1 MKFYRLIL
9 LMLFPAGW
17 RPALRSAAP
26 PQNLQPDQ
34 IVLFVNTDNAVI
46 DYHVTVSTL
55 THHKMAI

>member
-34 IVLFVNTDNAVI
+34 IVLFVNTDNADSQAFARAQLGRV
-46 DYHVTVSTL
+46 L
-55 THHKMAI
+55 N